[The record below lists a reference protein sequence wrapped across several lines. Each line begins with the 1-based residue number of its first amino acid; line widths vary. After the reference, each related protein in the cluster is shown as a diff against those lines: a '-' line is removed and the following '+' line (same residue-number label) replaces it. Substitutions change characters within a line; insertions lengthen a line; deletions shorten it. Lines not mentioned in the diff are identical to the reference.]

1 MHRTLLRIARCA
13 LSLALRSRRNRR
25 NVRHRRPG
33 STRARRTVALACPVH
48 PKTRIARRQQ
58 TTSVRARRSRNERLV
73 RYSGEIRN
81 GSTARLLLANHEEES
96 PTVYTDGFRAY
107 DSLDDDERFAH
118 EVVVH
123 DDDEYVDGPVHVNT
137 CESYGSQ
144 LRSVARLSGVSRRIN
159 SPVSKSVP
167 TTTPTL
173 PETRMRSSQIRY
185 RERTLTDQQRAS
197 EERSVYAG

>member
-1 MHRTLLRIARCA
+1 
-13 LSLALRSRRNRR
+13 
-25 NVRHRRPG
+25 
-33 STRARRTVALACPVH
+33 
-48 PKTRIARRQQ
+48 
-58 TTSVRARRSRNERLV
+58 
-73 RYSGEIRN
+73 
-81 GSTARLLLANHEEES
+81 
-96 PTVYTDGFRAY
+96 
-107 DSLDDDERFAH
+107 
-118 EVVVH
+118 
-123 DDDEYVDGPVHVNT
+123 VDGPVHVNT

-173 PETRMRSSQIRY
+173 PETRTRSSQIRY